1 MKKIGLIGAMDSEIA
16 AFCRD
21 FEAEK
26 THIPGIFLGKYN
38 GYEIYICVSGIGKV
52 NAAIAAQRLVDIFA
66 VDCIINSGVAGGIY
80 EKLKKL
86 DIVISKRLTYH
97 DFNPLDILD
106 RNPPYTSYFEAD
118 EELAEKTK
126 NACDALNAKLCAEG
140 KEPFCAYCGTVVSG
154 DCFVSSA
161 AKVKELRAGFD
172 AYCTEME
179 GAAIAH
185 TAYVNKLPFLIIRAI
200 SDFADEDAENSFDS
214 FENVAADRAAFI
226 VKEMLSV

>member
-21 FEAEK
+21 FEAVE
-26 THIPGIFLGKYN
+26 THIKGIHKGQFG

-52 NAAIAAQRLVDIFA
+52 NAAIAAQRLVDIFG
-66 VDCIINSGVAGGIY
+66 VECIINSGVAGGVS
-80 EKLKKL
+80 EKLAKL
-86 DIVISKRLTYH
+86 DIVISERLTYH

-106 RNPPYTSYFEAD
+106 RNPPYTKFFAAD
-118 EELAEKTK
+118 KVLAEKAQKGCELLNEKLK
-126 NACDALNAKLCAEG
+126 NDG
-140 KEPFCAYCGTVVSG
+140 KNTFCAHVGTIVSG
-154 DCFVSSA
+154 DCFVSSSEKA
-161 AKVKELRAGFD
+161 RQLRDDFD
-172 AYCTEME
+172 ALCTEME

-185 TAYVNKLPFLIIRAI
+185 TAYVNGLPFLIIRAI

-226 VKEMLSV
+226 VKEMLSI

>member
-21 FEAEK
+21 FNAAE
-26 THIPGIFLGKYN
+26 THIKGIHLGKYN
-38 GYEIYICVSGIGKV
+38 DYEIYICVSGIGKV
-52 NAAIAAQRLVDIFA
+52 NAAIAAQRLVDIFG
-66 VDCIINSGVAGGIY
+66 VECIINSGVAGGVN

-86 DIVISKRLTYH
+86 DIVISERLTYH

-106 RNPPYTSYFEAD
+106 RNPPYTKFFTAD
-118 EELAEKTK
+118 KPLVQKAQKGCEL
-126 NACDALNAKLCAEG
+126 LNAKLEKEG
-140 KEPFCAYCGTVVSG
+140 KDGFCAHVGTIVSG
-154 DCFVSSA
+154 DCFVSSSEK
-161 AKVKELRAGFD
+161 AKQLRDDFD
-172 AYCTEME
+172 ALCTEME

-185 TAYVNKLPFLIIRAI
+185 TAYVNNLPFLIIRAI

-226 VKEMLSV
+226 VKEMLSI